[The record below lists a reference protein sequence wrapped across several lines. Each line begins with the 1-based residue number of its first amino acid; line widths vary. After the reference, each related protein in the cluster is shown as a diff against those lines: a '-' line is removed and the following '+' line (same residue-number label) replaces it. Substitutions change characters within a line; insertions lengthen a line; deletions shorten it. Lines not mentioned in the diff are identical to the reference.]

1 MLNEIMKFIV
11 LGSGTSVPHPK
22 RSSSGYWVE
31 TEKGSLMMDFSASA
45 IHRIAQERLDW
56 VNLDSIWISHFHLD
70 HMGGLAPFLFGTKY
84 APEMQSRTKSLKIF
98 GAKGL
103 RDIIEIYDKAYDFGF
118 LKQAF
123 PLEIIEVEPLEKF
136 QVLEDLEA
144 VSFDTPH
151 TPESRAIQ
159 LRDSNNKTLVFS
171 ADTGFTKALGSFAS
185 GVDLFLLECSFVK
198 NKPVETH
205 IELAEAVYLARYSK
219 AKKTVLTH
227 LYPEW
232 DEVDFEEEIEKF
244 SPDCEIIE
252 ATDGLRIT
260 L

>member
-1 MLNEIMKFIV
+1 MKLVV

-45 IHRIAQERLDW
+45 IHRIAQEGLDW
-56 VNLDSIWISHFHLD
+56 INLDAIWISHFHLD

-84 APEMQSRTKSLKIF
+84 APEMQSRTKPLKIF

-103 RDIIEIYDKAYDFGF
+103 RNLLKVYEGAYDFGF
-118 LKQAF
+118 LTQVF
-123 PLEIIEVEPLEKF
+123 PLEIIEVEPQEKF
-136 QVLEDLEA
+136 QILDDLEA

-151 TPESRAIQ
+151 TTESRAIQ
-159 LRDSNNKTLVFS
+159 LRDSNDKTLVFS